1 MSQVM
6 NNTKDAI
13 TGRMVRHA
21 LRYWGI
27 KSPDEL
33 DPVVK
38 LIMEALS
45 SELYQFSNDI
55 KNSETRILEKISDLL
70 APDLLTC
77 PRPAHGI
84 LHALPAGPSEELTP
98 NSHFST
104 QRKVASKPDGPI
116 DSTLDLY
123 FTPVETVHI
132 LDV

>member
-1 MSQVM
+1 MSQIS

-13 TGRMVRHA
+13 TARMVRHA

-27 KSPDEL
+27 KNPDEL

-70 APDLLTC
+70 APDLLAC
-77 PRPAHGI
+77 PHPAHAI
-84 LHALPAGPSEELTP
+84 LHALPAEPSERLTSV
-98 NSHFST
+98 SHF
-104 QRKVASKPDGPI
+104 
-116 DSTLDLY
+116 Y
-123 FTPVETVHI
+123 
-132 LDV
+132 